1 MGRPSNWNS
10 PTDSVRLPKHAIPA
24 AMALARQLDNAAA
37 TRRLVDNVQNPPG
50 PYLVTMEDGAKTESY
65 LIDPDPDTPP
75 EAWAEADRLVEQLVA
90 EHGYKNLLYII
101 GRMAQE
107 WGKPVELGGQSDV

>member
-24 AMALARQLDNAAA
+24 ALALAKQLDNAAA

-50 PYLVTMEDGAKTESY
+50 PYLVTLEDGAHTERY

-75 EAWAEADRLVEQLVA
+75 ETWAEADRLVEQLVA

-101 GRMAQE
+101 TRMAQE
-107 WGKPVELGGQSDV
+107 WGEPVDV